1 MFHPIGGCA
10 AVTQAM
16 ARVAQR
22 LGVEICLNEPVEEIL
37 FAGRRILLGQLDR
50 GRESREP
57 LR

>member
-1 MFHPIGGCA
+1 
-10 AVTQAM
+10 M